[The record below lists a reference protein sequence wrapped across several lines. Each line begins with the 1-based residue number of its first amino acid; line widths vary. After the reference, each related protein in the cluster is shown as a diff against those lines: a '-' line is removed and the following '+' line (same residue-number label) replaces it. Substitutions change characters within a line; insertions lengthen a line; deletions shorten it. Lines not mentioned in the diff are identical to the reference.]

1 MHKLLIHEAT
11 FARIAPDLKMRADKV
26 SPLILHNDGMHNDGN
41 FRDSDGNLIEN
52 LPAFTLAYGTPD
64 IWFRAIAMTFVQ
76 AVLGTPS
83 LEWFQSSA
91 AGVEH
96 PVLQS
101 IMAKAD
107 AYSTSH
113 EQSEAIGE
121 WALWAGFDWLHK
133 GNARRAAQAAK
144 DWQRID
150 FTEMADTH
158 WLIVG
163 FGAIGQ
169 ATARKV
175 RALGGRVTGVRRTQG
190 PHENADAMLTPDA
203 LPEVLGHADIVLL
216 SLPHTDETTHIANKD
231 FFAAMKPDALFANV
245 GRGLLVDE
253 AAMLAALDAGEI
265 DHATLDVTAV
275 EPLPEESPIWHH
287 PKITLT
293 AHLAADTMGSA
304 RRTDR
309 LFLRNLDLFLDGK
322 TPENI
327 VKA

>member
-11 FARIAPDLKMRADKV
+11 FARIVPDLKMRADKV
-26 SPLILHNDGMHNDGN
+26 SLLILHNDGN
-41 FRDSDGNLIEN
+41 FRDSDGNLIAKP
-52 LPAFTLAYGTPD
+52 PAVTLAYGTPD
-64 IWFRAIAMTFVQ
+64 AWFSPIAMTFVQ
-76 AVLGTPS
+76 AVLGAPS

-121 WALWAGFDWLHK
+121 WALWAGFDWLQK
-133 GNARRAAQAAK
+133 GNARRAAQVAK
-144 DWQRID
+144 DWQRIE
-150 FTEMADTH
+150 FSEMADTR

-175 RALGGRVTGVRRTQG
+175 RALGGHVTGVRRTQG
-190 PHENADAMLTPDA
+190 PHDAADAMLTPDA
-203 LPEVLGHADIVLL
+203 LPEALGQADIVLL
-216 SLPHTDETTHIANKD
+216 CLPHTDETEHIANKN

-253 AAMLAALDAGEI
+253 PALLAALDTGEI

-275 EPLPEESPIWHH
+275 EPLPEDSHIWHH

-304 RRTDR
+304 RRTDQ
-309 LFLRNLDLFLDGK
+309 LFLRNLDLFLEGK
-322 TPENI
+322 TPENS
-327 VKA
+327 VRA

>member
-1 MHKLLIHEAT
+1 MDKLLLHAAT
-11 FARIAPDLKMRADKV
+11 FARIAPDLKMRADKIT
-26 SPLILHNDGMHNDGN
+26 PLILHNDGN

-52 LPAFTLAYGTPD
+52 LPAITLAYGTPD
-64 IWFRAIAMTFVQ
+64 VWFNSVAMTFVQ
-76 AVLGTPS
+76 AVLDAPS
-83 LEWFQSSA
+83 LKWFQSSA
-91 AGVEH
+91 AGIEH

-107 AYSTSH
+107 LYSTSH

-121 WALWAGFDWLHK
+121 WALWAGFDWLQK
-133 GNARRAAQAAK
+133 GTARRAAQAAK
-144 DWQRID
+144 DWRRIA
-150 FTEMADTH
+150 FTEMADTR
-158 WLIVG
+158 WLIIG

-175 RALGGRVTGVRRTQG
+175 RALGGHVTGVRRTQG
-190 PHENADAMLTPDA
+190 AHKDADAMLTPEA
-203 LPEVLGHADIVLL
+203 LPGALGEADIVLL
-216 SLPHTDETTHIANKD
+216 SLPHTDETTHIAD
-231 FFAAMKPDALFANV
+231 AGFFAAMKQGALFANV

-253 AAMLAALDAGEI
+253 QAMLAALEAGEI
-265 DHATLDVTAV
+265 DHSTLDVTAV
-275 EPLPEESPIWHH
+275 EPLPEDSPIWSH

-304 RRTDR
+304 RRTDK

-322 TPENI
+322 TPENT